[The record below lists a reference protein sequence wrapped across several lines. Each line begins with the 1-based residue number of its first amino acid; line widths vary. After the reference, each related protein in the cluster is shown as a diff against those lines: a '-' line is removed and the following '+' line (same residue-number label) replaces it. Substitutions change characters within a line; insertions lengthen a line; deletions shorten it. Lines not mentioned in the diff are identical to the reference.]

1 MTCPNILLG
10 DLPSLK
16 EWNTIKCDQY
26 CQKFEE
32 EANKSESQDSSWS
45 DNDNAKWVRTSTL
58 SAIHKTR
65 PWDKIIIEVTNTP
78 FSVFGT
84 KMLCFEGW
92 DWSPQ
97 DFETKSLKA
106 IFVSDSMNTRAY
118 RVYVID
124 RHKVMES
131 VNMTLHDT
139 KLFRT

>member
-1 MTCPNILLG
+1 MTSPNILLG

-16 EWNTIKCDQY
+16 EWSTIECDLY

-32 EANKSESQDSSWS
+32 EANKSKSQDSSWS
-45 DNDNAKWVRTSTL
+45 DNDNAKWVGTSTL

-65 PWDKIIIEVTNTP
+65 PWDEIITEVTNTS
-78 FSVFGT
+78 FSVFGN
-84 KMLCFEGW
+84 KVLCFEGW

-97 DFETKSLKA
+97 YFETESLKA
-106 IFVSDSMNTRAY
+106 IFVSYAMNTRTC

-124 RHKVMES
+124 LHKVVES
-131 VNMTLHDT
+131 VNVTFCDT